1 MHRWAGS
8 RSIGM
13 DRNTLLAFFLIALVL
28 LFTPKYM
35 EIFYPPAEE
44 TVDSVPPSRNSKN
57 PSENLEKTNVK
68 SKVLNTPSLP
78 FSSESG
84 TIEKLSTIETS
95 LYKAV
100 VSSRGGGTIKAFFVS
115 NYLGSDS
122 LPVNVVNEALSYQNL
137 LVSIKDL
144 DGNPVDLSGPWL
156 SKNTS
161 SYQSIKNEETLEY
174 SLEVAPGVFI
184 KKSLVFKP
192 DDYSILVKIHSED
205 IKNVI
210 HRDMLFS
217 WGGGLSSTEKDTKDD
232 KTYFNSYVYQG
243 GELEELKTKMGE
255 EEKKSFNG
263 ETSWC
268 AIRTKYFVAA
278 LIPETPTDIRSASLI
293 GAGDSLETHK
303 MSFVLDPHNQ
313 NSFVLY
319 LGPLE
324 YDRIKSLGAQ
334 VDEIMD
340 FGWAFIRPIS
350 KGVLYALTRMHEHIP
365 NYGFVLIVFSF
376 LVKVLVFPLTKK
388 SYQSTAAMQK
398 IQPQVNS
405 LREKYK
411 NNPQK
416 LNQAT
421 MKLYKER
428 GVNPL
433 GGCLP
438 MLLQMPLLFAL
449 FIVFRTTIELR
460 NEPFVFWIKDL
471 SSPDVIFSLP
481 FSIPIYGSN
490 VAFLPILMVISTF
503 IQQKMMSGGVQQPQ
517 QKMMQYFMT
526 GFFFLIF
533 NTFPSGLN
541 LYYTLFN
548 VLTIAQQKLIPGTQQ
563 ST

>member
-324 YDRIKSLGAQ
+324 YDRIKSLGAH